1 MRRARLHWPPWAL
14 RTSSGVGRKPA
25 AREQLPSME
34 RALAIAATLL
44 AGALVAAQPP
54 ANAQLSNHVGS
65 LGAAFV
71 SLVLSTLIVGAVL
84 LATGSYSELSGI
96 GAMRPEH
103 ALGGIAGAAIVAVSL
118 VTVKKLG
125 AGGVAAATI
134 CTQLII
140 SVVLDRMGAFD
151 LKEIGLSPI
160 RVLGI
165 VLLIAGTVAV
175 TAND

>member
-1 MRRARLHWPPWAL
+1 
-14 RTSSGVGRKPA
+14 
-25 AREQLPSME
+25 ME
-34 RALAIAATLL
+34 RAFAIVATLL

-71 SLVLSTLIVGAVL
+71 SLVLSTLIVGALL

-96 GAMRPEH
+96 GGMRPQH
-103 ALGGIAGAAIVAVSL
+103 ALGGIAGAAIVAVSV

-134 CTQLII
+134 CTQLIV
-140 SVVLDRMGAFD
+140 SVVLDRAGVFD
-151 LKEIGLSPI
+151 LEKIGLTPI
-160 RVLGI
+160 RILGI

-175 TAND
+175 TSSD